1 MATFPIFHNL
11 IGHPI
16 VQWRGLH
23 AAGIS
28 EGSVKPLGQ
37 TKDHKL
43 CIDYQKTS
51 ESGLYFKK
59 VKVWT
64 FEEPLA
70 LQVVSRERGFG
81 LLGNQRISR
90 LEENTEPGRLQKT
103 DEAAEN
109 KTFSLSTK

>member
-1 MATFPIFHNL
+1 MQL
-11 IGHPI
+11 
-16 VQWRGLH
+16 VSRRGQSSLS
-23 AAGIS
+23 GKQRI
-28 EGSVKPLGQ
+28 
-37 TKDHKL
+37 TTHKL

-51 ESGLYFKK
+51 ESGKYFKK
-59 VKVWT
+59 VKVRA

-81 LLGNQRISR
+81 LLVNQRISR

-109 KTFSLSTK
+109 KTFSFSTK